1 MNYQNGATY
10 DPWLAYGQAKSANV
24 LFALGLAKR
33 GVTAFS
39 CHPASV
45 YTGLGREFGLETDW
59 VAIIGRLTSLGGRSA
74 LFRLNWVANEGDD

>member
-1 MNYQNGATY
+1 M
-10 DPWLAYGQAKSANV
+10 

-45 YTGLGREFGLETDW
+45 YTGLGREFGAETDW
-59 VAIIGRLTSLGGRSA
+59 VAIIGRLTSLGMCFFT
-74 LFRLNWVANEGDD
+74 LRLDFVANRGDVKEYLPHL

>member
-1 MNYQNGATY
+1 M
-10 DPWLAYGQAKSANV
+10 

-45 YTGLGREFGLETDW
+45 YTGLGREFGVDTDW
-59 VAIIGRLTSLGGRSA
+59 VAIIGRLTSLGMCSS
-74 LFRLNWVANEGDD
+74 LFRFNCTANGGDD